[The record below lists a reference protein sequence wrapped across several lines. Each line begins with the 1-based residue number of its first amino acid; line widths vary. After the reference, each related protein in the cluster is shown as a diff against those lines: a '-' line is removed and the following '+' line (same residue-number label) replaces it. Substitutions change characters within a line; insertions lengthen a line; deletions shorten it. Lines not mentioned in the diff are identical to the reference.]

1 MVHSQLTSPPKTGI
15 LDWLSWPLGFRKRY
29 QVTGDSM
36 KPSLQEG
43 DWVFSAPCKGVEGE
57 GQAGDIV
64 VVQHPFFRETLL
76 IKRVERVSQSGI
88 FVTGD
93 NPGSS
98 TDSHSFGVVPWS
110 HLVAKVKTVWQV
122 KP

>member
-1 MVHSQLTSPPKTGI
+1 MVHSQLTSPPQTGI
-15 LDWLSWPLGFRKRY
+15 LDWLSWSLGFRKRF

-36 KPSLQEG
+36 EPSLREG
-43 DWVFSAPCKGVEGE
+43 DWVFSAPCKGIVDE

-64 VVQHPFFRETLL
+64 VLRHPFFRENLL
-76 IKRVERVSQSGI
+76 IKRIERVSDQGM

-110 HLVAKVKTVWQV
+110 HLVAKVKTVWSM

>member
-1 MVHSQLTSPPKTGI
+1 ME
-15 LDWLSWPLGFRKRY
+15 
-29 QVTGDSM
+29 
-36 KPSLQEG
+36 PSLKEG
-43 DWVFSAPCKGVEGE
+43 DWVFSSPCKGIEGE

-64 VVQHPFFRETLL
+64 VIQHPFFRETLL
-76 IKRVERVSQSGI
+76 IKRIEQVSHAGI

-98 TDSHSFGVVPWS
+98 TDSRSFGVVPWS
-110 HLVAKVKTVWQV
+110 HLVAKVKTVWPM